1 MSARVKRSVTRR
13 RHREVQSSGL
23 LLTWDGEE
31 GGKRRREGGR
41 KSCRMGWSHGDLA
54 GGGGIPSFTP
64 HVLLYS
70 RRPSKHIS
78 ASPACLSQP
87 SYPVALPFTFDIC
100 LVAVRCFEPGAPDL
114 DLSRVSVW
122 KRAHGKGV
130 VTGCKTC
137 ELSDYAIQGD

>member
-31 GGKRRREGGR
+31 GGKRRREGGKAAGR
-41 KSCRMGWSHGDLA
+41 AGVTDIWR

-70 RRPSKHIS
+70 RRPSEHIS
-78 ASPACLSQP
+78 ASPARLSQT
-87 SYPVALPFTFDIC
+87 SYPVALPFTFDVYF
-100 LVAVRCFEPGAPDL
+100 VAVSLFRTF
-114 DLSRVSVW
+114 
-122 KRAHGKGV
+122 
-130 VTGCKTC
+130 
-137 ELSDYAIQGD
+137 